1 MAYLDDE
8 DEEELERLAGDR
20 DEAGTIGE
28 AMARSRAR
36 EELSERDRMDAP
48 STPEPEEPAP
58 APYTPPEPPDVSDE
72 MEGLDLSALDS
83 LEENARGAA
92 TNTTPEAPPPDDP
105 EAAAAFDAWNE
116 AEMEGHAEPDA
127 DEAGGAP
134 DADADD
140 LGTLGTAMDY
150 NPAEAGRMTDADLL
164 ARADEADASLARR
177 NEENAGRWTPT
188 AGRGVDE
195 LMPEEVAFAGPPPS
209 RDDETWGMATDADPT
224 LPAAGPPPIEQPFDR
239 GAGSDDMDMG
249 EWSRTPGDPEPA
261 TAMSLG
267 DFPDAGTPDTAPA
280 MSMGDFPDDLLDTAE
295 SDVEERSAEL
305 PASSSKSTPYDRPM
319 PVDDFTGADWSD
331 AIRRPLHAIGAGLLA
346 GSGRG
351 SASPFRSE
359 RDALQARIDARNA
372 AKGTATR
379 AFEDREARSADREA
393 DRASRE
399 GIATMREERMAT
411 SDAARAE
418 REAERL
424 RLLERGATTRELE
437 AESRIAD
444 RSSRIADREEGS
456 DPRSDV
462 STRARSRLPAMVAGL
477 PPELAE
483 TIRPELESMG
493 EDLSADDVAA
503 LERMP
508 ATAWRAWLTRRRG
521 LSGGAPGAGGGA
533 SGGTTGTLAEALR
546 ARGDNITDE
555 EAVALGTTG
564 LRRRLTN
571 VLAVTGEGEIIDGVY
586 GDRELIGAPGS
597 VERRELRATVI
608 RARRASEA
616 LADLAAVREEWG
628 AAGVLPETAEADAAA
643 SIRTLMAYS
652 TALGETGIIS
662 PGEVESIRREL
673 PNPATLRGMAP
684 GAFARRLESWR
695 QSVVGSVEDD
705 LEARGV
711 SADSMDRALGW
722 ISSGSFDGG
731 GGGERGAAE
740 TTGGGGTVALRDPET
755 GAIYDIPEAEV
766 AEYEGMGLERL
777 R

>member
-8 DEEELERLAGDR
+8 DEEELERLAA
-20 DEAGTIGE
+20 DESTDTNAE
-28 AMARSRAR
+28 AIARSEAR
-36 EELSERDRMDAP
+36 ERLAERERMEAP
-48 STPEPEEPAP
+48 STPEPEPEAP
-58 APYTPPEPPDVSDE
+58 APYTPSPERVATINEAEDA

-83 LEENARGAA
+83 LGSAA
-92 TNTTPEAPPPDDP
+92 PPDDP

-164 ARADEADASLARR
+164 ARADEADASRARR

-249 EWSRTPGDPEPA
+249 EWSRTPGDEEPA
-261 TAMSLG
+261 PITAI
-267 DFPDAGTPDTAPA
+267 PDDILDDTGEEGAAGLADPRMPPA
-280 MSMGDFPDDLLDTAE
+280 M
-295 SDVEERSAEL
+295 
-305 PASSSKSTPYDRPM
+305 SSSKSTPMDRPLEE
-319 PVDDFTGADWSD
+319 PDFTGADWSD
-331 AIRRPLHAIGAGLLA
+331 AIRRPLHGIGAGLLA
-346 GSGRG
+346 ASGRG
-351 SASPFRSE
+351 GGSPFRSE
-359 RDALQARIDARNA
+359 RDALQARIDARNTA
-372 AKGTATR
+372 NGTATH
-379 AFEDREARSADREA
+379 AFEDRAARSADREA

-399 GIATMREERMAT
+399 RIASMREERMAT

-521 LSGGAPGAGGGA
+521 LSGGAPGAGGGS

-597 VERRELRATVI
+597 VERRTLRATVI

-616 LADLAAVREEWG
+616 LADLATIHEEWG

-722 ISSGSFDGG
+722 IASGSFDG

-755 GAIYDIPEAEV
+755 GAIYDVPEAEV